1 MSQKDPLK
9 ERISLLEM
17 GEAQGKLKPE
27 HKAELEKYRAS
38 GMAKPLP
45 SADGSPSQSLET
57 AKSRDDARKAL
68 AVIGRVSPIL
78 DRVEQLQRSAMSGRG
93 LAGLKEYLP
102 FRQENQQY
110 DAATAMLKTAVRPVT
125 RTPGEGATSDFESK
139 LATQIVPNR
148 WNFDGTNEE
157 AIRGLRTF
165 LNTSRDQYT
174 KQLGGTLP
182 KPPPGRPS
190 AAAQPAGWTITR
202 KK

>member
-27 HKAELEKYRAS
+27 HKAELEKYRAN
-38 GMAKPLP
+38 GMAKALP
-45 SADGSPSQSLET
+45 AADGTPSVSLET

-78 DRVEQLQRSAMSGRG
+78 DRVESLQRTAMKGKG

-102 FRQENQQY
+102 FRPENNQY
-110 DAATAMLKTAVRPVT
+110 DAAAAMLKTAVRPVT

-148 WNFDGTNEE
+148 WNFDATNEE

-174 KQLGGTLP
+174 KQLGGALP
-182 KPPPGRPS
+182 KAPPRPPT
-190 AAAQPAGWTITR
+190 APAQAGGWSITR